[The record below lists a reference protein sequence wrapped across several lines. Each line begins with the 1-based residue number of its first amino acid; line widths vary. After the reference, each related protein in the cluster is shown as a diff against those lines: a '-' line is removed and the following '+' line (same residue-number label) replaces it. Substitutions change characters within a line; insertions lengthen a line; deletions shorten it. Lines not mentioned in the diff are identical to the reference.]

1 MNNKRLGTEFER
13 EVVRLLS
20 KQGYWVHFI
29 TPNESGS
36 QPFDV
41 IASKDNEPIVLDC
54 KTSATKNFSISRLE
68 ENQRLAFDLW
78 YERGNKKAF
87 VYIKYS
93 EKIYAIPYLMLKGLG
108 KIDLERNE
116 CFVVS
121 KNEKVQDV

>member
-41 IASKDNEPIVLDC
+41 IASKNNEPLVLDC
-54 KTSATKNFSISRLE
+54 KTSVTKWFRFDRLE
-68 ENQRLAFDLW
+68 ENQKMAMELW
-78 YERGNKKAF
+78 LEKGNKKAF
-87 VYIKYS
+87 VYIKYA

-108 KIDLERNE
+108 KIDLEKND
-116 CFVVS
+116 CFVVR
-121 KNEKVQDV
+121 